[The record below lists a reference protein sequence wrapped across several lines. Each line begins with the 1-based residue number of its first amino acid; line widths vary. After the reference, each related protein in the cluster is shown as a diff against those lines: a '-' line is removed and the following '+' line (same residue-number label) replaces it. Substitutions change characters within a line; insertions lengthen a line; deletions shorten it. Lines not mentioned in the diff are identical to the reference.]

1 MGLETTEGTEPSR
14 VEWSGEV
21 LRKEE
26 EFLATWSWQSDYLCV
41 CVCVVYSAVA
51 VVVVIWVATQLAHPA
66 SRIQNPAYSI
76 RTLPATGGAKKI
88 PKLTWTY
95 LRITGMLAIVWEKIE
110 SLKMH
115 LANAKVSNIM
125 KILSNTID
133 KLKRCTKSKEK

>member
-66 SRIQNPAYSI
+66 SRILHTAYA
-76 RTLPATGGAKKI
+76 LCQQQEEQKKY
-88 PKLTWTY
+88 PSSPELTC
-95 LRITGMLAIVWEKIE
+95 G
-110 SLKMH
+110 
-115 LANAKVSNIM
+115 
-125 KILSNTID
+125 
-133 KLKRCTKSKEK
+133 